1 MANRAGIL
9 HQLPAF
15 LDSLRTMEHADGL
28 ADALIIVTLDEAAQ
42 QLCARLHRSELCV
55 RDSWA
60 TTGLG
65 ALVLGALDSLP
76 A

>member
-15 LDSLRTMEHADGL
+15 LGSLHTMEHADGL
-28 ADALIIVTLDEAAQ
+28 ANSLIIVTLDEAAQ
-42 QLCARLHRSELCV
+42 QLCKRLHRAELCV

-65 ALVLGALDSLP
+65 ALCSER
-76 A
+76 